1 MTATAAAGTT
11 TPPAPDPEVE
21 RILNFVR
28 KAVAEV
34 RPACSQTLPSVSLTL
49 GGIIQATEMAAEKVL
64 DEAEV
69 LAAHRQRLH
78 DALARLA
85 PELMGAAAPVK
96 QSLIDAARVVEAMSA
111 SITSVVS
118 AMEFQD
124 LTAQHLRATIAAVGA
139 MRQRLGEVLAL
150 VNINVDAEVAP
161 VKIAEKLGA
170 PAAVA
175 PWRQEIADQLLED
188 MKDASTPRERTV

>member
-1 MTATAAAGTT
+1 MTATAAARTT
-11 TPPAPDPEVE
+11 TAPDPEVE
-21 RILNFVR
+21 RILAFVR
-28 KAVAEV
+28 KTVAEV
-34 RPACSQTLPSVSLTL
+34 RPACSQTLPSVTLTL

-78 DALARLA
+78 DALTRLA
-85 PELMGAAAPVK
+85 PELMSAPAAAK
-96 QSLIDAARVVEAMSA
+96 QALIDAARVVEAMSA
-111 SITSVVS
+111 SITSVMA

-124 LTAQHLRATIAAVGA
+124 LTAQHLRATIAAVGG

-175 PWRQEIADQLLED
+175 PWRQDLADRLLED
-188 MKDASTPRERTV
+188 MKDPDARAEDGL

>member
-1 MTATAAAGTT
+1 MEATAA
-11 TPPAPDPEVE
+11 PAPSASPAADPELE
-21 RILNFVR
+21 RILAFVR

-78 DALARLA
+78 DALTRLA
-85 PELMGAAAPVK
+85 PELMGASAPAK
-96 QSLIDAARVVEAMSA
+96 QALIDAARVVETMAA
-111 SITSVVS
+111 TITSVVA

-124 LTAQHLRATIAAVGA
+124 LTAQHLRATIAAVGT
-139 MRQRLGEVLAL
+139 MRQRLGEVLAF
-150 VNINVDAEVAP
+150 VGINVDAEVAP

-175 PWRQEIADQLLED
+175 PWRQDIADQLFED
-188 MKDASTPRERTV
+188 IKDTR

>member
-1 MTATAAAGTT
+1 MTATAAATT
-11 TPPAPDPEVE
+11 TAPPAPDPELE
-21 RILNFVR
+21 RILAFVR

-78 DALARLA
+78 DALTQLA
-85 PELMGAAAPVK
+85 PALMGAPAGAK
-96 QSLIDAARVVEAMSA
+96 QALIDAARAVEAMSA
-111 SITSVVS
+111 TITSVVA

-124 LTAQHLRATIAAVGA
+124 LTAQHLRATIAAVGT
-139 MRQRLGEVLAL
+139 MRHRLGEVLAL
-150 VNINVDAEVAP
+150 VGINVDAEVAP

-175 PWRQEIADQLLED
+175 PWRQDIADQLFED
-188 MKDASTPRERTV
+188 MKDTR

>member
-1 MTATAAAGTT
+1 MTATAAATT
-11 TPPAPDPEVE
+11 TAPPAPDPELE
-21 RILNFVR
+21 RILAFVR
-28 KAVAEV
+28 KAVTEV

-78 DALARLA
+78 DALTQLA
-85 PELMGAAAPVK
+85 PALMGAPAGAK
-96 QSLIDAARVVEAMSA
+96 QALIDAARAVEAMSA
-111 SITSVVS
+111 TITSVVA

-124 LTAQHLRATIAAVGA
+124 LTAQHLRATIAAVGT
-139 MRQRLGEVLAL
+139 MRHRLGEVLAL
-150 VNINVDAEVAP
+150 VGINVDAEVAP

-175 PWRQEIADQLLED
+175 PWRQDIADQLFED
-188 MKDASTPRERTV
+188 MKDTR

>member
-1 MTATAAAGTT
+1 MTATAAATT
-11 TPPAPDPEVE
+11 TAPPAPDPELE
-21 RILNFVR
+21 RILAFVR
-28 KAVAEV
+28 KAVTEV

-78 DALARLA
+78 DALTQLA
-85 PELMGAAAPVK
+85 PALTGAPAGAK
-96 QSLIDAARVVEAMSA
+96 QALIDAARAVEAMSA
-111 SITSVVS
+111 TITSVVA

-124 LTAQHLRATIAAVGA
+124 LTAQHLRATIAAVGT
-139 MRQRLGEVLAL
+139 MRHRLGEVLAL
-150 VNINVDAEVAP
+150 VGINVDAEVAP

-175 PWRQEIADQLLED
+175 PWRQDIADQLFED
-188 MKDASTPRERTV
+188 IKDTR

>member
-1 MTATAAAGTT
+1 MTATAAAATT
-11 TPPAPDPEVE
+11 APSGPDPEVE
-21 RILNFVR
+21 RILAFVR
-28 KAVAEV
+28 KAVTEV

-69 LAAHRQRLH
+69 LGAHRQRLH
-78 DALARLA
+78 DALTRLA
-85 PELMGAAAPVK
+85 PELMGASAPAK
-96 QSLIDAARVVEAMSA
+96 QALIDAARVVEAMAA
-111 SITSVVS
+111 SITSVVA

-124 LTAQHLRATIAAVGA
+124 LTAQHLRATIAAVGT
-139 MRQRLGEVLAL
+139 MRHRLGEVLAL
-150 VNINVDAEVAP
+150 VGINVDAEVAP

-175 PWRQEIADQLLED
+175 PWRQDIADQLFED
-188 MKDASTPRERTV
+188 MKDTR